1 MAITAGKLMLTMMH
15 PEMLFVPHV
24 HQPIVASP
32 AVRVDDSV
40 QGYLAP
46 DRSLSLLF
54 EGIWDDL
61 GVDFSLPF
69 QDPEDNCFT
78 ACSTT
83 LLPTDTARTKTGF
96 IDFNL
101 AREGR

>member
-1 MAITAGKLMLTMMH
+1 
-15 PEMLFVPHV
+15 V
-24 HQPIVASP
+24 
-32 AVRVDDSV
+32 
-40 QGYLAP
+40 
-46 DRSLSLLF
+46 SLLF
-54 EGIWDDL
+54 GGIWDDL

-69 QDPEDNCFT
+69 QDPEDNRFT

-101 AREGR
+101 AGEGR

>member
-1 MAITAGKLMLTMMH
+1 MAITAGKFILAMMH
-15 PEMLFVPHV
+15 SEMLFVPHV
-24 HQPIVASP
+24 HQTIIASP
-32 AVRVDDSV
+32 AVRVDDAV
-40 QGYLAP
+40 QGCLAP

-54 EGIWDDL
+54 EGIWGDL

-69 QDPEDNCFT
+69 QDPEDNRFT

-96 IDFNL
+96 IDLNL
-101 AREGR
+101 SG

>member
-1 MAITAGKLMLTMMH
+1 
-15 PEMLFVPHV
+15 MLFVPHV
-24 HQPIVASP
+24 HQPIIASP
-32 AVRVDDSV
+32 AVRVDAAV
-40 QGYLAP
+40 EGYLAP
-46 DRSLSLLF
+46 DRSLWLLF
-54 EGIWDDL
+54 GGSCDDL

-69 QDPEDNCFT
+69 QDSEDNRFT

-83 LLPTDTARTKTGF
+83 LIPTGTACTKIGF

>member
-1 MAITAGKLMLTMMH
+1 MMH
-15 PEMLFVPHV
+15 PEMLFVAHV
-24 HQPIVASP
+24 HQPVIASP
-32 AVRVDDSV
+32 AVRMDDAV
-40 QGYLAP
+40 KGYLAP
-46 DRSLSLLF
+46 DRSLQLLF
-54 EGIWDDL
+54 GGSWDDL

-69 QDPEDNCFT
+69 QDPEDNRFT

-83 LLPTDTARTKTGF
+83 LLPTDTARTKIGF

>member
-1 MAITAGKLMLTMMH
+1 VGKYILAMMH
-15 PEMLFVPHV
+15 SEMLFVAHV
-24 HQPIVASP
+24 HQPIIASP
-32 AVRVDDSV
+32 AVRVDDAV
-40 QGYLAP
+40 EGYLAP
-46 DRSLSLLF
+46 DRSLWLLF
-54 EGIWDDL
+54 GGSWDDL

-69 QDPEDNCFT
+69 QDPEDNRFT

-83 LLPTDTARTKTGF
+83 LLPTDTARTKIGF

>member
-1 MAITAGKLMLTMMH
+1 
-15 PEMLFVPHV
+15 MLFVPHV
-24 HQPIVASP
+24 HQLIITSP
-32 AVRVDDSV
+32 AVRVDDAFE
-40 QGYLAP
+40 GYLAP
-46 DRSLSLLF
+46 NRSLSLLF
-54 EGIWDDL
+54 GGIWDDL

-69 QDPEDNCFT
+69 QDPEDNRFT